1 MIAMT
6 QAILKPKLP
15 FSTRSPIS
23 LQILTIIVLRK
34 HSHVVKPRDVRKFYG
49 YDRRIATHIGIIL
62 NALVKAGL
70 AKRLN
75 NARPRRYRLEGWVA
89 ERITTYGFRCFM
101 GLHCPYIN
109 DCPIRR
115 TLKEVVRHDYGL

>member
-1 MIAMT
+1 LIAMT

-15 FSTRSPIS
+15 FLSNESPDP
-23 LQILTIIVLRK
+23 LKILTIIVLRK

-49 YDRRIATHIGIIL
+49 YDHGIATHIGIIL

-75 NARPRRYRLEGWVA
+75 NAKPRRYFIKSWVA
-89 ERITTYGFRCFM
+89 DWIVTYGFRCFRK
-101 GLHCPYIN
+101 LHCPHIN
-109 DCPIRR
+109 DCPIREA
-115 TLKEVVRHDYGL
+115 LKGVIRRED